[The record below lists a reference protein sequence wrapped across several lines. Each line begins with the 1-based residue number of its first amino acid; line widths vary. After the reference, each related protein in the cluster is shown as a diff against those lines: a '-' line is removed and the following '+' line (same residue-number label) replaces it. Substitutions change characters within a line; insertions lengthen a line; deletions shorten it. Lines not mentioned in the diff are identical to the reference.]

1 MLSEILNGKKQNT
14 QTGDLDQLFASRDR
28 SERRTIEGLY
38 LAAVEDRVAEI
49 SNRLRIEI
57 AEELR
62 AEFNAEMESRVA
74 AIRNQYE
81 GLLHENG
88 SLPAAAPELIEEIAA
103 THAQLLKKEVELAK
117 GLSDESFPF
126 GTIVQLRTQRM
137 ELNSYLKGLNFRAK
151 TLHNHDSE

>member
-1 MLSEILNGKKQNT
+1 
-14 QTGDLDQLFASRDR
+14 
-28 SERRTIEGLY
+28 
-38 LAAVEDRVAEI
+38 VAEI

-62 AEFNAEMESRVA
+62 AEFNAELESRVA

-103 THAQLLKKEVELAK
+103 THAQLMKKEVELAK

-126 GTIVQLRTQRM
+126 GTIVQLRSQRM